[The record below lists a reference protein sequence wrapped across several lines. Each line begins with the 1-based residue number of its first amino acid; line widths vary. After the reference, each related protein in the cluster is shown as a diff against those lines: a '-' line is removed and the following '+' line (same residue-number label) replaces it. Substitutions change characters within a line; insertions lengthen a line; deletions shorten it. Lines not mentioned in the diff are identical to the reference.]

1 MRKPSSKLPS
11 SQPRQRARTPSKTT
25 PLGTLRR
32 SRAISQEILAR
43 LLRVSQQ
50 TYSKYESG
58 VLVPPPVLQELA
70 ATILAG
76 SRAEL
81 WPVDDERIT
90 S

>member
-1 MRKPSSKLPS
+1 MRKPSSKPTPP
-11 SQPRQRARTPSKTT
+11 QTRQRSRTASKPT

-32 SRAISQEILAR
+32 SRAISQQILAR

-70 ATILAG
+70 ATILGG
-76 SRAEL
+76 SRADL
-81 WPVDDERIT
+81 WPVDDERIA